1 MKSVKIYK
9 YINED
14 LDEKLIA
21 EFDTDAY
28 DGDLE
33 IPDDVILSY
42 VPDVDDIPEE
52 TVSDGDFN
60 DYDIYDAK
68 SKDDL
73 PKFRVTIEER

>member
-21 EFDTDAY
+21 EFETDAY

-42 VPDVDDIPEE
+42 VPDVEDIPEE

-60 DYDIYDAK
+60 DYNIYAK
-68 SKDDL
+68 FQDEL
-73 PKFRVTIEER
+73 PKFRVTIAVNN